1 MVDHAGSTDRQPGW
15 LTYPR
20 LALGLCSFGW
30 FFVQGVRLIIPALA
44 LPIKESLV
52 LSNAGFGVA
61 VTVLWATYAL
71 LQFPGGLASDSLGF
85 RTTLVVGSLVTAAG
99 YALLGLSVGI
109 GVFLVACAVVGV
121 GIGLSFVSSRTLP
134 STLYGDNKGRA
145 LGVTTAAGDVGG
157 VLAPVVGSVVIA
169 AALPWR
175 GVFLAAGV
183 GVVAL
188 AAAFHA
194 VVRGPYR
201 SALPDVRGTTAH
213 AVGQIT
219 GREITLV
226 IVAYSLFALAWQGT
240 VAFIPLYMFEA
251 KGLTIA
257 TGNLLLSTFFLVGVV
272 VKPTTGW
279 LSDVVGR
286 HALSVGSLL
295 GAGLTLGALALF
307 VTGRTAVVVVVVL
320 FSAALLTFP
329 PVTQAY
335 LLDAFDDESQGSSF
349 GMTRTVYVLVGS
361 MGPAFVG
368 IVSETLGYDAAFTI
382 IAAGLLVGAVVL
394 HVAVTLGDVE

>member
-1 MVDHAGSTDRQPGW
+1 MVDYAGSRTPGW
-15 LTYPR
+15 VTYPR
-20 LALGLCSFGW
+20 LALGLCSLGW
-30 FFVQGVRLIIPALA
+30 FFVQGVRLMIPPLA
-44 LPIKESLV
+44 LPIKESLA
-52 LSNAGFGVA
+52 LSNAGFGIA

-71 LQFPGGLASDSLGF
+71 LQFPGGLAADSLGF
-85 RTTLVVGSLVTAAG
+85 RTTLVVSSVVTAG
-99 YALLGLSVGI
+99 GFALMGVSFGI
-109 GVFLVACAVVGV
+109 GVFLVAAAVI
-121 GIGLSFVSSRTLP
+121 GIGLGLSFVSSRTLP

-157 VLAPVVGSVVIA
+157 VLAPLIGSVVIA

-175 GVFLAAGV
+175 GVFLSAAV
-183 GVVAL
+183 GVVVL
-188 AAAFHA
+188 AVAFHA

-201 SALPDVRGTTAH
+201 SKLPDLRTTTAH

-251 KGLTIA
+251 KGLTIGTA
-257 TGNLLLSTFFLVGVV
+257 NLLLSAFFLVGVA
-272 VKPTTGW
+272 VKPTAGW
-279 LSDVVGR
+279 LSDIVGR
-286 HALSVGSLL
+286 HVLSVGSLV

-307 VTGRTAVVVVVVL
+307 VSARTPVIVTVIL
-320 FSAALLTFP
+320 FSATLLTFP

-349 GMTRTVYVLVGS
+349 GMTRTVYVFIGS

-368 IVSETLGYDAAFTI
+368 IVSESFGYDAAFTA

-394 HVAVTLGDVE
+394 HLAVTLGDAE